1 MPKISISDYETR
13 RVMSVILLNGVE
25 LEFKLFPNGETLVD
39 GGQILEHA
47 VENNDVAFKYEND
60 SDLIKLMFLK
70 NYLDD
75 NNLKA
80 ALIIYYMPYS
90 RMDRVEGSSVFTLKY
105 VSNLINSLNFAKV
118 TLIEPHS
125 DVSLAL
131 INKSTAKYP
140 SIELLDQVIAE
151 VGFKLE
157 EDYLFF
163 PDAGAQK
170 RYIKVKGYKQLVGFK
185 VRDFQTGQIK
195 KLDVVGNVENEGFK
209 VIIVDDLCS
218 YGGTFIM
225 SAEKLKEIGASEIYL
240 LVGHCENSI
249 YKGKI
254 LETDLIDKV
263 FTTNTILDE
272 ANHEKIHVYE
282 IGGI

>member
-1 MPKISISDYETR
+1 MIQ
-13 RVMSVILLNGVE
+13 LNGVV

-39 GGQILEHA
+39 GEQILNHA
-47 VENNDVAFKYEND
+47 NELNIVTFKYEND
-60 SDLIKLMFLK
+60 SDLIKVMFLK

-75 NNLKA
+75 LNFKA
-80 ALIIYYMPYS
+80 SLVVYYMPYS
-90 RMDRVEGSSVFTLKY
+90 RMDRVEGASAFTLKY
-105 VSNLINSLNFAKV
+105 VSNFINSLNFDKV

-131 INKSTAKYP
+131 INKSTARYP
-140 SIELLDQVIAE
+140 SVELLDKVIAE
-151 VGFKLE
+151 VGFNLH

-170 RYIKVKGYKQLVGFK
+170 RYGKVKGYQQLVGFK
-185 VRDFQTGQIK
+185 VRDFQTGQIR
-195 KLDVVGNVENEGFK
+195 KLDIVGSVERKGFK

-218 YGGTFIM
+218 YGGTFIL

-240 LVGHCENSI
+240 LVGHCEKSI

-254 LETDLIDKV
+254 LETDTIDKV
-263 FTTNTILDE
+263 FTTNSMLDQ
-272 ANHEKIHVYE
+272 ADHEKIHVFE
-282 IGGI
+282 IGGM